1 MKRRRSGVDFEL
13 MIATLVLVVYGLI
26 MVFSASYYKAQASA
40 LYDYDGLYLFK
51 RQAFGAV
58 LGLVVMIVMMFI
70 SYQMLVRWKYVIL
83 VTAMVLLLIVFIPG
97 LGVNLNG
104 SSRWLKLGPLPAFQ
118 PSEIAKLAMII
129 FTAATIN
136 VNRYRMGRFRYAV
149 IPNMVILIM
158 MCLLLFFQPNYSS
171 VIILCL
177 LVFIMMYVGGAKGLH
192 LVLLGAVGGV
202 AGFFML
208 MTENYRR
215 GRVTT
220 FADPWAYAQEGGWQ
234 VIQSLYGIGA
244 GGVTGRGLGN
254 SRQKYLWLPYG
265 ESDFIFSITV
275 EELGLIGAIM
285 LIALF
290 MFIVWRGIRI
300 AAKAPDMFGSLLATG
315 ITSLIGI
322 QALMNIA
329 VATASMPVTG
339 VPMPFF
345 SYGSSSL
352 VIFMAMIGIM
362 LNISRQAQTIRIPT
376 PSKKKSSAA
385 KNSAEPAAS
394 QP

>member
-1 MKRRRSGVDFEL
+1 MKLRRSSVDFEL

-26 MVFSASYYKAQASA
+26 MVFSESYYKAQASS
-40 LYDYDGLYLFK
+40 LYDYDGLYFFK

-58 LGLVVMIVMMFI
+58 LGLAVMIIMMFI
-70 SYQMLVRWKYVIL
+70 DYHILIRLKYVIL
-83 VTAMVLLLIVFIPG
+83 ITAMILLLIVFIPG
-97 LGVNLNG
+97 VGVNLNG
-104 SSRWLKLGPLPAFQ
+104 SSRWIKLGPLPAFQ
-118 PSEIAKLAMII
+118 PAEIAKLAMIV

-136 VNRYRMGRFRYAV
+136 VNRYRMGQFRYAMV
-149 IPNMVILIM
+149 PNLLILIL

-171 VIILCL
+171 VIMLCL
-177 LVFIMMYVGGAKGLH
+177 LVFIMMYVGGAKGSH
-192 LVLLGAVGGV
+192 LALLGAVGGT

-208 MTENYRR
+208 ITENYRR
-215 GRVTT
+215 GRIVTFT
-220 FADPWAYAQEGGWQ
+220 NPWAYAQEGGWQ

-275 EELGLIGAIM
+275 EEMGLVGAII
-285 LIALF
+285 LVALF
-290 MFIVWRGIRI
+290 LFIIWRGIRI
-300 AAKAPDMFGSLLATG
+300 AAKAPEMFGTLLAAG

-322 QALMNIA
+322 QAIMNIA
-329 VATASMPVTG
+329 VTTASMPVTG

-362 LNISRQAQTIRIPT
+362 LNISRQAQPIRIST
-376 PSKKKSSAA
+376 STKKKDQV
-385 KNSAEPAAS
+385 KDAEPAAVKS
-394 QP
+394 

>member
-1 MKRRRSGVDFEL
+1 MKLRRSSVDFEL

-26 MVFSASYYKAQASA
+26 MVFSASYYKAQASP
-40 LYDYDGLYLFK
+40 LYDYDGLYFFK

-58 LGLVVMIVMMFI
+58 LGLAVMIVMTFI
-70 SYQMLVRWKYVIL
+70 DYHILIRLKYVIL
-83 VTAMVLLLIVFIPG
+83 ITAMLLLLIVFIPG
-97 LGVNLNG
+97 VGVNLNG
-104 SSRWLKLGPLPAFQ
+104 SSRWIKLGPLPAFQ
-118 PSEIAKLAMII
+118 PAEIAKLAMII
-129 FTAATIN
+129 FAAATIYL
-136 VNRYRMGRFRYAV
+136 NRYRMDRFRYAIV
-149 IPNMVILIM
+149 PNLLILIL

-171 VIILCL
+171 VIMLCL
-177 LVFIMMYVGGAKGLH
+177 LVFIMMYIGGAKGLH
-192 LVLLGAVGGV
+192 LGLLGAVGGT
-202 AGFFML
+202 AGFLML

-215 GRVTT
+215 GRVAT
-220 FADPWAYAQEGGWQ
+220 FTDPWAYAQEGGWQ

-275 EELGLIGAIM
+275 EEMGLVGAII
-285 LIALF
+285 LVALF
-290 MFIVWRGIRI
+290 LFIVWRGIRI
-300 AAKAPDMFGSLLATG
+300 AARAPEMFGTLLAAG

-322 QALMNIA
+322 QAIMNIA
-329 VATASMPVTG
+329 VTTASMPVTG

-362 LNISRQAQTIRIPT
+362 LNISKQAQPIRISTT
-376 PSKKKSSAA
+376 PKKAA
-385 KNSAEPAAS
+385 RPKEAEPAATQS
-394 QP
+394 